1 MLAWQRTNGGAE
13 LRVVKVERKDC
24 KRCNLTG
31 WAGDDIYEDGVFN
44 YNNNVV
50 LELPLL
56 YAIRRVVS
64 AGTPVSTW
72 VRTFLKALLDD
83 LTWLDASEETRALA
97 SR

>member
-1 MLAWQRTNGGAE
+1 MVE
-13 LRVVKVERKDC
+13 VERKGC
-24 KRCNLTG
+24 KRCNVAG

-44 YNNNVV
+44 YNNKVV

-72 VRTFLKALLDD
+72 ARTFLERLLGDVR
-83 LTWLDASEETRALA
+83 WLDASDENRAMA